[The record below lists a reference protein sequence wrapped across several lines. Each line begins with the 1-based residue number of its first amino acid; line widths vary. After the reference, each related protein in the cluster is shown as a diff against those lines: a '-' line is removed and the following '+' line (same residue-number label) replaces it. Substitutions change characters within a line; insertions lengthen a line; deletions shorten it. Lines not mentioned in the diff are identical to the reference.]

1 MDKKGFLEKL
11 LTSIYTYT
19 LIYIRKRETARD
31 RERERGKMG
40 ESGGIATY
48 GYQ

>member
-19 LIYIRKRETARD
+19 LIYIRKRETAR
-31 RERERGKMG
+31 ERERGKMG